1 MSTRCSGRKRTRAAR
16 LRWITSAAA
25 ASLGLCVPTML
36 GPVSAA
42 ASRPASGPVDV
53 LYAGSLEDLLQQEVG
68 PAFARATG
76 YSVNDISWARM
87 RSPARSGGKHQ
98 GDVFISASPTVN
110 KTFEGSTN
118 GYWVSWYAGFGTSP
132 LVLGYNPSSKF
143 AAALRTKPWYDVV
156 GQPDFLIGRTDP
168 TTDPK
173 GVLPIEALDKAAK
186 AHHIPALNASR
197 LRRPTSFPRRLSSGS
212 SKPVSSMPA
221 SSMGSR
227 RPRRHQDG
235 SARRDPSRRRVHLD
249 GPESGAARSGRPGL
263 RGIPLGQGRAED
275 PREER
280 HRGDR
285 PPRSQREIHRAQGP
299 EGTPLPMTRG
309 GLRSPLPW
317 LGGLIVV
324 YLAVPL
330 VAFALR
336 FLSSP
341 GRGFHVPGLFPSLF
355 VSLESATI
363 SLALITLLGVPL
375 AYVLA
380 RSPGRLTSLI
390 GLVVLL
396 PLALPPLM
404 SGILLIYLVGP
415 YTFLGEL
422 FGGHLTNSLAGIV
435 LAQTFCAAPFLI
447 VAARSAFGSIDPA
460 TLDMA
465 ATLGHSELSR
475 FRLVAL
481 PLAAPGIR
489 AGMVLAWLRA
499 FGEYGAVIILAY
511 HPFSLPVYTYNQ
523 FSGIGLPTTLAPT
536 ALALAVAAV
545 VIMLGRITPRR
556 HAARPS
562 RVPAPESPS
571 AATPAPVTFDIDYRI
586 GTFQLSL
593 SHRSGGSSL
602 AILGPSGSGKSALLR
617 SLAGLNGSAPGSVWY
632 GGRSVE
638 RIAVE
643 SRQVGYVAQG
653 FSLYPH
659 LTVWQH
665 LLFAEG
671 ATPGRAAYWLDHL
684 RLDGL
689 QDRYPDQISGGQ
701 RQRVALAQA
710 LCRSP
715 ELLLLDEPF
724 SALDAPV
731 RFELRRELRRLQ
743 HDTGLATVLVTH
755 DPEEAGISG

>member
-1 MSTRCSGRKRTRAAR
+1 M
-16 LRWITSAAA
+16 
-25 ASLGLCVPTML
+25 
-36 GPVSAA
+36 
-42 ASRPASGPVDV
+42 
-53 LYAGSLEDLLQQEVG
+53 
-68 PAFARATG
+68 
-76 YSVNDISWARM
+76 
-87 RSPARSGGKHQ
+87 
-98 GDVFISASPTVN
+98 
-110 KTFEGSTN
+110 
-118 GYWVSWYAGFGTSP
+118 
-132 LVLGYNPSSKF
+132 
-143 AAALRTKPWYDVV
+143 
-156 GQPDFLIGRTDP
+156 
-168 TTDPK
+168 
-173 GVLPIEALDKAAK
+173 
-186 AHHIPALNASR
+186 
-197 LRRPTSFPRRLSSGS
+197 
-212 SKPVSSMPA
+212 
-221 SSMGSR
+221 
-227 RPRRHQDG
+227 
-235 SARRDPSRRRVHLD
+235 
-249 GPESGAARSGRPGL
+249 
-263 RGIPLGQGRAED
+263 
-275 PREER
+275 
-280 HRGDR
+280 
-285 PPRSQREIHRAQGP
+285 
-299 EGTPLPMTRG
+299 
-309 GLRSPLPW
+309 
-317 LGGLIVV
+317 
-324 YLAVPL
+324 
-330 VAFALR
+330 
-336 FLSSP
+336 
-341 GRGFHVPGLFPSLF
+341 PGLFPSLF

-380 RSPGRLTSLI
+380 RSPGRLASLI

-415 YTFLGEL
+415 YTFLGQL
-422 FGGHLTNSLAGIV
+422 FGGHLTNSLTGIV

-447 VAARSAFGSIDPA
+447 VAARSAFGAVDPA

-475 FRLVAL
+475 FRHVAL

-545 VIMLGRITPRR
+545 VVALGRITPRR
-556 HAARPS
+556 HAARPA
-562 RVPAPESPS
+562 RRARTRPS
-571 AATPAPVTFDIDYRI
+571 GRRHA
-586 GTFQLSL
+586 GTGHLRHRLPRRGRSTLPL

-617 SLAGLNGSAPGSVWY
+617 SLAGLNGPAPGSVWY

-659 LTVWQH
+659 LTVWQQ

-684 RLDGL
+684 HLDGL

-755 DPEEAGISG
+755 DPEEAAFLADEVIVISDGRALQSGSTRDLFTRPSSPEVARLLGIANLHRAVVESDGWIDAEGVRIAAVDGRAGTGHAGPVEHSARARLAPRTRVESRAPSPTLPTWAPRSTCSSRSPPESRSKLARRTATRFEIGDRCHVELPSEAISVWPYEPSQSDFGRPTLTQGFDQDSAAPRSPHSSPSPRRRRSFRAPAPARRPPLG

>member
-1 MSTRCSGRKRTRAAR
+1 
-16 LRWITSAAA
+16 
-25 ASLGLCVPTML
+25 V
-36 GPVSAA
+36 
-42 ASRPASGPVDV
+42 
-53 LYAGSLEDLLQQEVG
+53 
-68 PAFARATG
+68 
-76 YSVNDISWARM
+76 
-87 RSPARSGGKHQ
+87 
-98 GDVFISASPTVN
+98 
-110 KTFEGSTN
+110 
-118 GYWVSWYAGFGTSP
+118 
-132 LVLGYNPSSKF
+132 
-143 AAALRTKPWYDVV
+143 
-156 GQPDFLIGRTDP
+156 
-168 TTDPK
+168 
-173 GVLPIEALDKAAK
+173 
-186 AHHIPALNASR
+186 
-197 LRRPTSFPRRLSSGS
+197 
-212 SKPVSSMPA
+212 
-221 SSMGSR
+221 
-227 RPRRHQDG
+227 
-235 SARRDPSRRRVHLD
+235 
-249 GPESGAARSGRPGL
+249 
-263 RGIPLGQGRAED
+263 
-275 PREER
+275 
-280 HRGDR
+280 
-285 PPRSQREIHRAQGP
+285 
-299 EGTPLPMTRG
+299 TRG
-309 GLRSPLPW
+309 ALRSPLPW

-330 VAFALR
+330 VAFAFRLLGSR
-336 FLSSP
+336 V
-341 GRGFHVPGLFPSLF
+341 RGFHVPGLFPSLF

-363 SLALITLLGVPL
+363 SLALITLFGVPL

-380 RSPGRLTSLI
+380 RSPGRLASLI

-415 YTFLGEL
+415 YTFLGQL
-422 FGGHLTNSLAGIV
+422 FGGSLTNSLTGIV

-447 VAARSAFGSIDPA
+447 VAARSAFSAVDPA

-536 ALALAVAAV
+536 ALALAVAAA
-545 VIMLGRITPRR
+545 VITLGRITPRY
-556 HAARPS
+556 HAARPAL
-562 RVPAPESPS
+562 VPVSDPPTV
-571 AATPAPVTFDIDYRI
+571 ATPAPVTFDIDYRV
-586 GTFQLSL
+586 GEFHLAV

-617 SLAGLNGSAPGSVWY
+617 SLAGLNGRAPGPVWY

-643 SRQVGYVAQG
+643 SRRVGYVAQG
-653 FSLYPH
+653 FALYPH

-684 RLDGL
+684 HLHGL
-689 QDRYPDQISGGQ
+689 QDRHPDQISGGQ

-731 RFELRRELRRLQ
+731 RGELRRELRRLQ
-743 HDTGLATVLVTH
+743 RDAGLATVLVTH
-755 DPEEAGISG
+755 DPEEAAFLADEVIVISDGRALQSGSTRELFTRPSSPEVARLLGIANLHRAVVDSDGWVDSQGIKIAASTGELAPATPVLWSIRPERVTLVDSGGVSGTFSDVADVGIAVDLFISIARGLEIHARTTERRRFEIGDSCHIQLPSEAISVWPYEHSQSDFINRP

>member
-1 MSTRCSGRKRTRAAR
+1 
-16 LRWITSAAA
+16 
-25 ASLGLCVPTML
+25 
-36 GPVSAA
+36 
-42 ASRPASGPVDV
+42 
-53 LYAGSLEDLLQQEVG
+53 
-68 PAFARATG
+68 
-76 YSVNDISWARM
+76 
-87 RSPARSGGKHQ
+87 
-98 GDVFISASPTVN
+98 
-110 KTFEGSTN
+110 
-118 GYWVSWYAGFGTSP
+118 
-132 LVLGYNPSSKF
+132 
-143 AAALRTKPWYDVV
+143 
-156 GQPDFLIGRTDP
+156 
-168 TTDPK
+168 
-173 GVLPIEALDKAAK
+173 
-186 AHHIPALNASR
+186 
-197 LRRPTSFPRRLSSGS
+197 
-212 SKPVSSMPA
+212 
-221 SSMGSR
+221 
-227 RPRRHQDG
+227 
-235 SARRDPSRRRVHLD
+235 
-249 GPESGAARSGRPGL
+249 
-263 RGIPLGQGRAED
+263 
-275 PREER
+275 
-280 HRGDR
+280 
-285 PPRSQREIHRAQGP
+285 
-299 EGTPLPMTRG
+299 MTRG
-309 GLRSPLPW
+309 ALRSPLPW

-330 VAFALR
+330 VAFAFR

-341 GRGFHVPGLFPSLF
+341 RRGFYVPGLFPSLF

-415 YTFLGEL
+415 YTFLGQL

-447 VAARSAFGSIDPA
+447 VAARSAFGAVDPA

-475 FRLVAL
+475 FRHVAL

-545 VIMLGRITPRR
+545 VVTLGRITPRR
-556 HAARPS
+556 HTARPALL
-562 RVPAPESPS
+562 PAPDPP
-571 AATPAPVTFDIDYRI
+571 AATTPAPVTFDIDYRV
-586 GTFQLSL
+586 GSFHLAV
-593 SHRSGGSSL
+593 SHQSGGSSL

-617 SLAGLNGSAPGSVWY
+617 SLAGLNGRAPGPVWY

-643 SRQVGYVAQG
+643 SRRVGYVAQG
-653 FSLYPH
+653 FSLYAH

-684 RLDGL
+684 HLDGL

-701 RQRVALAQA
+701 RQRVAMAQA

-731 RFELRRELRRLQ
+731 RLELRRELRRLQ

-755 DPEEAGISG
+755 DPEEAAFLADEVIVISDGRALQSGSTRDLFTRPSSPEVARLLGVANLHRAVVDSDGWIDAEGVRIAASTGELAPATPVLWSIRPERVTLLDTGGLPGSFIDIADVGTAVDLFISIATGLEIHARTTERGGFEVGSPCRLELPNEAISVWPYEQSQSDLVDGR

>member
-1 MSTRCSGRKRTRAAR
+1 M
-16 LRWITSAAA
+16 
-25 ASLGLCVPTML
+25 
-36 GPVSAA
+36 
-42 ASRPASGPVDV
+42 
-53 LYAGSLEDLLQQEVG
+53 
-68 PAFARATG
+68 
-76 YSVNDISWARM
+76 
-87 RSPARSGGKHQ
+87 
-98 GDVFISASPTVN
+98 
-110 KTFEGSTN
+110 
-118 GYWVSWYAGFGTSP
+118 
-132 LVLGYNPSSKF
+132 
-143 AAALRTKPWYDVV
+143 
-156 GQPDFLIGRTDP
+156 
-168 TTDPK
+168 
-173 GVLPIEALDKAAK
+173 
-186 AHHIPALNASR
+186 
-197 LRRPTSFPRRLSSGS
+197 
-212 SKPVSSMPA
+212 
-221 SSMGSR
+221 
-227 RPRRHQDG
+227 
-235 SARRDPSRRRVHLD
+235 
-249 GPESGAARSGRPGL
+249 
-263 RGIPLGQGRAED
+263 
-275 PREER
+275 
-280 HRGDR
+280 
-285 PPRSQREIHRAQGP
+285 
-299 EGTPLPMTRG
+299 
-309 GLRSPLPW
+309 
-317 LGGLIVV
+317 
-324 YLAVPL
+324 
-330 VAFALR
+330 
-336 FLSSP
+336 
-341 GRGFHVPGLFPSLF
+341 PGLFPSLF

-380 RSPGRLTSLI
+380 RSPGRLASLI

-415 YTFLGEL
+415 YTFLGQL
-422 FGGHLTNSLAGIV
+422 FDGHLTNSLTGIV

-447 VAARSAFGSIDPA
+447 VAARSAFGAVDPA

-475 FRLVAL
+475 FRHVAL

-545 VIMLGRITPRR
+545 VVTLGRITPRR
-556 HAARPS
+556 HTARPVL
-562 RVPAPESPS
+562 VPAPDPPA
-571 AATPAPVTFDIDYRI
+571 AATPAPVTFDIDYRV
-586 GTFQLSL
+586 GAFHLAV

-617 SLAGLNGSAPGSVWY
+617 SLAGLNGRAPGPVWY

-659 LTVWQH
+659 LTVWQQ

-684 RLDGL
+684 HLDGL

-731 RFELRRELRRLQ
+731 RLELRRELRRLQ

-755 DPEEAGISG
+755 DPEEAAFLADEVIVISDGRALQSGSTRDLFTRPSSPEVARLARHRQPASGGGRFRRVDRRSEASGSPRRRESSHRPHRSCGASGPSASPSSTRVDSRAPSPTLPTSAPRSTCSSRSPRELEIHARTTERRRFEIGGQCQLELPSEAISVWPYEPVTIRFGRSDADAGLDQDSEAISMPTFVALTTASAIIPGSSSSSSAASRVINATKRWGPDCTSTWAATPSLVTRVTIPRKRLRADCPRGRSLPCSPASSTANRARSAPSTKRLPPDACVAFTRPCVGPAPHGVGAHPQQLRRLADPVLGHATR

>member
-1 MSTRCSGRKRTRAAR
+1 M
-16 LRWITSAAA
+16 
-25 ASLGLCVPTML
+25 
-36 GPVSAA
+36 
-42 ASRPASGPVDV
+42 
-53 LYAGSLEDLLQQEVG
+53 
-68 PAFARATG
+68 
-76 YSVNDISWARM
+76 
-87 RSPARSGGKHQ
+87 
-98 GDVFISASPTVN
+98 
-110 KTFEGSTN
+110 
-118 GYWVSWYAGFGTSP
+118 
-132 LVLGYNPSSKF
+132 
-143 AAALRTKPWYDVV
+143 TK
-156 GQPDFLIGRTDP
+156 
-168 TTDPK
+168 
-173 GVLPIEALDKAAK
+173 
-186 AHHIPALNASR
+186 
-197 LRRPTSFPRRLSSGS
+197 
-212 SKPVSSMPA
+212 
-221 SSMGSR
+221 
-227 RPRRHQDG
+227 
-235 SARRDPSRRRVHLD
+235 
-249 GPESGAARSGRPGL
+249 GA
-263 RGIPLGQGRAED
+263 
-275 PREER
+275 
-280 HRGDR
+280 
-285 PPRSQREIHRAQGP
+285 
-299 EGTPLPMTRG
+299 
-309 GLRSPLPW
+309 LRSPLPW

-330 VAFALR
+330 VAFAFR
-336 FLSSP
+336 FLSTP
-341 GRGFHVPGLFPSLF
+341 RRGFHVPGLFPSLF

-380 RSPGRLTSLI
+380 RSPGRLASLI

-415 YTFLGEL
+415 YTFLGQL
-422 FGGHLTNSLAGIV
+422 FGGHLTNSLTGIV

-447 VAARSAFGSIDPA
+447 VAARSAFGAVDPA

-475 FRLVAL
+475 FRHVAL

-545 VIMLGRITPRR
+545 VVSLGRITPRR
-556 HAARPS
+556 HAARPAF
-562 RVPAPESPS
+562 VPAPDPP
-571 AATPAPVTFDIDYRI
+571 AAVTPAPVTFDIDYRV
-586 GTFQLSL
+586 GAFHLAVSHLSG
-593 SHRSGGSSL
+593 RSNL
-602 AILGPSGSGKSALLR
+602 AILGPSGSGKSTLLR
-617 SLAGLNGSAPGSVWY
+617 SLAGLNGRAPGPVWY
-632 GGRSVE
+632 GGRPVA
-638 RIAVE
+638 RDAVE
-643 SRQVGYVAQG
+643 SRQVGYVAQA

-671 ATPGRAAYWLDHL
+671 ATPGRASYWLDHL
-684 RLDGL
+684 HLEGL

-715 ELLLLDEPF
+715 ELLLLDEPL

-743 HDTGLATVLVTH
+743 HETGLATVLVTH
-755 DPEEAGISG
+755 DPEDAAFLADEVIVISDGRALQSGSTGDLFTRPSSPEVARLLGIANLHRGVVDSDGWVDSQGVKIAASTGDLAPATAVLWSIRPERVTLLDSGGISGTFSDVADVGTVVDLFISIARGLEIHARTTEGRRFEIGDRCHIELPSEAISIWPHKPSQSELQSQSDSN

>member
-1 MSTRCSGRKRTRAAR
+1 MVGR
-16 LRWITSAAA
+16 
-25 ASLGLCVPTML
+25 P
-36 GPVSAA
+36 
-42 ASRPASGPVDV
+42 
-53 LYAGSLEDLLQQEVG
+53 
-68 PAFARATG
+68 
-76 YSVNDISWARM
+76 
-87 RSPARSGGKHQ
+87 H
-98 GDVFISASPTVN
+98 
-110 KTFEGSTN
+110 
-118 GYWVSWYAGFGTSP
+118 
-132 LVLGYNPSSKF
+132 
-143 AAALRTKPWYDVV
+143 
-156 GQPDFLIGRTDP
+156 
-168 TTDPK
+168 
-173 GVLPIEALDKAAK
+173 
-186 AHHIPALNASR
+186 
-197 LRRPTSFPRRLSSGS
+197 RRLSG
-212 SKPVSSMPA
+212 
-221 SSMGSR
+221 
-227 RPRRHQDG
+227 RP
-235 SARRDPSRRRVHLD
+235 ARRLRLPLSQFSTSRL
-249 GPESGAARSGRPGL
+249 P
-263 RGIPLGQGRAED
+263 RA
-275 PREER
+275 
-280 HRGDR
+280 
-285 PPRSQREIHRAQGP
+285 
-299 EGTPLPMTRG
+299 
-309 GLRSPLPW
+309 
-317 LGGLIVV
+317 
-324 YLAVPL
+324 
-330 VAFALR
+330 
-336 FLSSP
+336 
-341 GRGFHVPGLFPSLF
+341 GLFPSLF

-415 YTFLGEL
+415 YTFLGQL
-422 FGGHLTNSLAGIV
+422 FGGRLTNSLAGIV

-447 VAARSAFGSIDPA
+447 VAARSAFGAVDPA

-475 FRLVAL
+475 FRHVAL

-545 VIMLGRITPRR
+545 VITLGRITPRR
-556 HAARPS
+556 HTARPRARARTRPS
-562 RVPAPESPS
+562 RRQPRRHRSPS
-571 AATPAPVTFDIDYRI
+571 TSTTASGRSTLPCRTSPAEA
-586 GTFQLSL
+586 
-593 SHRSGGSSL
+593 SL
-602 AILGPSGSGKSALLR
+602 AILGPSGSGKSTLLR
-617 SLAGLNGSAPGSVWY
+617 SLAGLNGRAPGPVWY

-684 RLDGL
+684 HLDGL

-731 RFELRRELRRLQ
+731 RLELRRELRRLQ

-755 DPEEAGISG
+755 DPEEAAFLADEVIVISDGRALQSGSTRDLFTRPSSPEVARLLGVANLHRAVVDSDGWIDAEGVRIAASTGELAPGHARAVEHQARARHPPRHGRTLGLLHRRCRRRHRGRPVHLDRHGARDPRSHDGTRRVRDRRPVSARAAERGDQCLAVRAVSSPIWSTGADTEGRSGLRGYLDPHIRCLDHGVGDHSGLQLQLVGRLSGDQRHEAVGARLHLHLGRHAVLGHAGHDPSKAIAGRLAPGPVAALLTGELDGQPSKVRPVHEAPASRRLRRLHPSRVGPAAHGVGAHPQQLRRLADPVLGHATR